1 MVGLGF
7 SLPVWES
14 HHPLVAWL
22 GSCTSPSLLCGLR
35 QGHVS
40 SGPRGPDPSRFLTKQ
55 AGEGSSSQCRDAH
68 LCGAWGGTGIPLRA
82 FDLQAGVGVGEILDK
97 LPDACPLPSPQIWGA
112 VTRTTMTQVCR
123 LGLLLALLLPVVG
136 TSMPGTVVRL
146 NKAALSY
153 GKSHVTG
160 LPRVC
165 LCTSI
170 CE

>member
-1 MVGLGF
+1 MWSLGRDWD
-7 SLPVWES
+7 PV
-14 HHPLVAWL
+14 
-22 GSCTSPSLLCGLR
+22 
-35 QGHVS
+35 QGFRPP
-40 SGPRGPDPSRFLTKQ
+40 G
-55 AGEGSSSQCRDAH
+55 
-68 LCGAWGGTGIPLRA
+68 WGGGW
-82 FDLQAGVGVGEILDK
+82 EILDK